1 VTVLSF
7 LERLF
12 ASNLVEQHVNEDEEH
27 SKEAVAYMDVI
38 MSYDFLVP
46 LLQGTVLLRIPLP

>member
-1 VTVLSF
+1 VILLSF

-12 ASNLVEQHVNEDEEH
+12 ASNLIEQHVNEDEEH